1 MGLTDKD
8 LLMLEQLTYY
18 NECNFSTKIK
28 KSAPNK
34 DLGDLLDVIDLEELE
49 DYQTDT
55 IEGQEW
61 AAMIRYMKSNENLRN
76 LKVIEVKEITTGKK
90 EKKTV
95 SILFEDS
102 DGNAIVTFRG
112 TVEEKYEWGD
122 NIAGLNR
129 SDTYAQK
136 EALNYI
142 NGLPYDDITVVGH
155 SKGGNKAQ
163 YVAITSDK
171 VSRCVSM
178 DGQGFSKEFLEK
190 YRDEIIKNAHKIKN
204 YSLSTDYVH
213 VLLYG
218 VPGAEQIYIKN
229 GDDVKNTGQIHSP
242 NSLFE
247 YYVDGNGDTQ
257 IVLKNGEIYLPVANE
272 DPSVALLRAFTIFV
286 MRNASDSELQEIV
299 NFIGPIIDNLFREDA
314 EAGTKAGIAGLVT
327 TKGFETFIA
336 YLIKY
341 IVVND
346 LGVDDLVQLLE
357 ALGIGDKLFDY
368 LKQTLGDILPP
379 GVDNLKT
386 LLGLLLADIIA
397 VFMLGSPASALLSLL
412 FSALGIEIAS
422 IIKAYNNI
430 DVKYNPVIVTSSGKI
445 TDYSSN
451 TYNMLLGSI
460 HDFQNMSLPG
470 VSKWKAYSGAQWYG
484 KVSAALAIMCINA
497 YADNLEDINS
507 VCKIGINAVFEIIK
521 QIDSNYSNK
530 LQTTRSNINEICA
543 KLDEITLRLS

>member
-1 MGLTDKD
+1 MSLSDSE
-8 LLMLEQLTYY
+8 LLMLEQLTYL
-18 NECNFSTKIK
+18 NENSDLNSTPLTNNKKVGDILDNFSE
-28 KSAPNK
+28 KSLA
-34 DLGDLLDVIDLEELE
+34 ELE
-49 DYQTDT
+49 GRDGD
-55 IEGQEW
+55 IDGSEW
-61 AAMIRYMKSNENLRN
+61 AAMIRYMKKNPNIRN
-76 LKVIEVKEITTGKK
+76 LEIEDIEPPSGET
-90 EKKTV
+90 ER
-95 SILFEDS
+95 ILFKDS
-102 DGNAIVTFRG
+102 DGNAIVAFRG
-112 TVEEKYEWGD
+112 TVDEKGEWRD
-122 NIAGLNR
+122 NIEGLNR
-129 SDTYAQK
+129 SDTDAQK
-136 EALNYI
+136 EALDYI
-142 NGLPYDDITVVGH
+142 NGLQYDDITVVGH

-218 VPGAEQIYIKN
+218 VPGAEQIYIQN
-229 GDDVKNTGQIHSP
+229 GDDVKNIRQIHSP
-242 NSLFE
+242 NSMFE
-247 YYVDGNGDTQ
+247 YYMDENGDTQ
-257 IVLKNGEIYLPVANE
+257 IVLKDGEIYLPAANE
-272 DPSVALLRAFTIFV
+272 DPSAALLRAFTIFV

-299 NFIGPIIDNLFREDA
+299 EFIGKIMDY
-314 EAGTKAGIAGLVT
+314 GIKGGVEGLVT

-357 ALGIGDKLFDY
+357 ALGIGDMLFDY
-368 LKQTLGDILPP
+368 LKKTLGDILPP
-379 GVDNLKT
+379 GVNNLKT

-507 VCKIGINAVFEIIK
+507 VCKIGINAVFTIIK

-530 LQTTRSNINEICA
+530 LQTIRSNINESCA

>member
-1 MGLTDKD
+1 MSLSDSE

-18 NECNFSTKIK
+18 NEYSYLKEYGISEGMTVGMIVDAFDENELSKIEK
-28 KSAPNK
+28 
-34 DLGDLLDVIDLEELE
+34 E
-49 DYQTDT
+49 DNGGP
-55 IEGQEW
+55 ISGQEW
-61 AAMIRYMKSNENLRN
+61 AAMIRYMQNNDAMKNLE
-76 LKVIEVKEITTGKK
+76 IEEIIPKTGK
-90 EKKTV
+90 TDR
-95 SILFEDS
+95 ILFKDS
-102 DGNAIVTFRG
+102 GGKNVIVAFRG
-112 TVEEKYEWGD
+112 TVEETYEWRD
-122 NIAGLNR
+122 NIEGLNR
-129 SDTYAQK
+129 ADTDAQK
-136 EALNYI
+136 KALDYI
-142 NGLPYDDITVVGH
+142 HSLPYDDITVVGH

-178 DGQGFSKEFLEK
+178 DGQGFSKEFLDK
-190 YRDEIIKNAHKIKN
+190 YRDEIVKNAHKIKN

-218 VPGAEQIYIKN
+218 VPGAEQIYIQN
-229 GDDVKNTGQIHSP
+229 GDDVKNTKQIHSS

-247 YYVDGNGDTQ
+247 YYVHENGDTQ
-257 IVLKNGEIYLPVANE
+257 IVLKNGEIYLPVTNE
-272 DPSVALLRAFTIFV
+272 DPSAALLRAFTIFV

-299 NFIGPIIDNLFREDA
+299 NFIGPVIDTLFRE
-314 EAGTKAGIAGLVT
+314 GGKAGIKVGVEKLVT

-368 LKQTLGDILPP
+368 LKQRLGDILPP
-379 GVDNLKT
+379 GVNNLKT

-530 LQTTRSNINEICA
+530 LQTTRSTINEICA